1 MPFSTFRATGRAAG
15 LALVTVVGLAA
26 APALTFAGGVDDEP
40 PLIVT
45 GSFGT
50 FSKPH
55 DNPTKIGTP
64 PPSVQ
69 TPRVPTFRAPV
80 RRPAPRVVRRVP
92 RLSMQRR

>member
-15 LALVTVVGLAA
+15 LALATVVGLAA
-26 APALTFAGGVDDEP
+26 APALTFAGGVDEP

-45 GSFGT
+45 GSFGALP
-50 FSKPH
+50 KQH
-55 DNPTKIGTP
+55 ANPTKIGPP

-80 RRPAPRVVRRVP
+80 RRPAPRVVRRAP